1 MMTMLFLTLLLGAG
15 IYFAAQVLSTV
26 IPIYGTLSQVVF
38 YAVTAIYLWHLLARG
53 RR

>member
-1 MMTMLFLTLLLGAG
+1 MMTMLFLLLLSSG
-15 IYFAAQVLSTV
+15 IYFAAQAISAV
-26 IPIYGTLSQVVF
+26 IPIYGTLSQIVF